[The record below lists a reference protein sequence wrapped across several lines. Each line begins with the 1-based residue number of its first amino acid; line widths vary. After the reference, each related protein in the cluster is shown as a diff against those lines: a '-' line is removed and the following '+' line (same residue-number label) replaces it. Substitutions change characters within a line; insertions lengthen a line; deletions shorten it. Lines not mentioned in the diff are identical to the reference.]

1 MRSLWTAAFVC
12 IATVTPAF
20 ATISFI
26 GSQAGLGADDST
38 NWAQL
43 GGDQTVLA
51 GGFSATSG
59 LGIGVTGSFSVSNGL
74 VAVVC
79 PASPTCSWT
88 TSGTGM
94 SGGDSAIWAFDNG
107 TGLGTG
113 PISLTFS
120 KALIGGGAWLQA
132 DTSGAY
138 TASIQAFNGSTSLGT
153 FTLSSD
159 ASGDPVFLGVLQ
171 GSPATANITKLV
183 FALTACASGC
193 TNLGDFAIDTLIMTD
208 PASTVPEPSSLLL
221 LGGGLAGMVWV
232 FRKRSSRNGIKS

>member
-1 MRSLWTAAFVC
+1 MRSLWTAAGFVC
-12 IATVTPAF
+12 IAMVTPAF
-20 ATISFI
+20 ATINFV

-43 GGDQTVLA
+43 GGDQTALT
-51 GGFSATSG
+51 GGFSAASV
-59 LGIGVTGSFSVSNGL
+59 LGVGVTGSFSVSNGL

-79 PASPTCSWT
+79 PGSPTCSWT

-94 SGGDSAIWAFDNG
+94 SGGDSTIWAFNNG

-120 KALIGGGAWLQA
+120 KSLIGGGAWLQA

-138 TASIQAFNGSTSLGT
+138 TASIQAFNGGTSLGT
-153 FTLSSD
+153 FTLASD
-159 ASGDPVFLGVLQ
+159 SSGDPVFLGVLE
-171 GSPATANITKLV
+171 SPATANITKLV

-193 TNLGDFAIDTLIMTD
+193 SNLGDFAIDKLFMTD
-208 PASTVPEPSSLLL
+208 PATTAPEPSSLLL
-221 LGGGLAGMVWV
+221 LGSGLAIVWV
-232 FRKRSSRNGIKS
+232 FRKRTSQNSRRS